1 MLMGN
6 LSYMTNFYTNEMVMN
21 PYREGFIIW
30 EAQIFIPSF
39 AVPIHSGLV
48 LDLLALLQEK
58 S

>member
-1 MLMGN
+1 MDN